1 MHENTIPPK
10 VMCPNVTKK
19 EKKRVKKIGRN
30 FFFCARHP
38 GVFKILPDCLI
49 LTVSF

>member
-19 EKKRVKKIGRN
+19 EKKKESKKLAGIFSFVRG
-30 FFFCARHP
+30 
-38 GVFKILPDCLI
+38 IQECLR
-49 LTVSF
+49 SFLIV